1 MTPFRVR
8 PATAADLPAVHAIW
22 LHNDAPHETPQLPAP
37 RDVLSGFVYE
47 QEHGEMRVAEADA
60 GRVIGFGG
68 SVSWSGPRG
77 SLTYLADLF
86 IAPDIQSHGVGQA
99 ILRALPLS
107 AGGRCVHASTD
118 PRAAALYIRTGML
131 PLWPNF
137 WLVADVERHP
147 ALRLDALP
155 GADVELTAAA
165 ADDAQLAAWDVRVFG
180 YVRSRD
186 LAWQVATRDALPLWF
201 RRRGATIGYG
211 YIQRHCDESL
221 SRPGAWTLGPI
232 GAETPENARDCVCA
246 AVRWAAERAP
256 AVRLGVPAPHPAL
269 APLIEAGCRIVYNE
283 TFLASPDAALPDVT
297 RYLPSGVF
305 M

>member
-1 MTPFRVR
+1 MTTFRVR
-8 PATAADLPAVHAIW
+8 PATASDLPAVYAVW
-22 LHNDAPHETPQLPAP
+22 LRNDAPHETPQLLALNG
-37 RDVLSGFVYE
+37 VLSSFVHE
-47 QEHGEMRVAEADA
+47 WEHGEMRVAETDA
-60 GRVIGFGG
+60 GQVIGFGG

-86 IAPDIQSHGVGQA
+86 IAPDTQSHGVGQA
-99 ILRALPLS
+99 ILGALPLS

-131 PLWPNF
+131 PLWPNL
-137 WLVADVERHP
+137 WLVADMQRHP
-147 ALRLDALP
+147 PQRLDALP
-155 GADVELTAAA
+155 GADVEMTAAA
-165 ADDAQLAAWDVRVFG
+165 ADDTQLAAWDVRAFG
-180 YVRSRD
+180 YLRSRD
-186 LAWQVATRDALPLWF
+186 LAWHVATRDALPLWF

-221 SRPGAWTLGPI
+221 SRPGAWTIGPI
-232 GAETPENARDCVCA
+232 GGETPEDARDCVCA

-256 AVRLGVPAPHPAL
+256 VVRLGVPAPHPAL

-283 TFLASPDAALPDVT
+283 TFLASPEAALPDVT